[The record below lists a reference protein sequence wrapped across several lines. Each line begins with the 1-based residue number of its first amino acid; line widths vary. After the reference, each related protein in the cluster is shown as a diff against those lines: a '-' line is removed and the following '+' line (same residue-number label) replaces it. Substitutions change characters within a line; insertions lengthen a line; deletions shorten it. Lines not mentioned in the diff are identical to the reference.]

1 MVSLSRVIK
10 LVSIVSLFFLLA
22 LCLFSLTLSC
32 SHTGKTLEMTIIVD
46 PHVTPLYE
54 PPTEYEI

>member
-1 MVSLSRVIK
+1 MVDLNNVVK
-10 LVSIVSLFFLLA
+10 LLGIISLFFLLA
-22 LCLFSLTLSC
+22 LSC

>member
-1 MVSLSRVIK
+1 MANLKIVKRL
-10 LVSIVSLFFLLA
+10 LIVSLFFCLA
-22 LCLFSLTLSC
+22 LSC

-46 PHVTPLYE
+46 PHVTPMYE